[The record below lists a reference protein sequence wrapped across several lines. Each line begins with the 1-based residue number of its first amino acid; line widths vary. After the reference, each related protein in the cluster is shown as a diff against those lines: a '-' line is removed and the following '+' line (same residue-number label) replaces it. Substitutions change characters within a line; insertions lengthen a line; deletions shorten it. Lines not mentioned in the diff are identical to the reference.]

1 MRIWQKQNHEK
12 RKKNEVRKMLV
23 WGMEFEHTTVF
34 KFQLFTSSLI
44 LGKSNLYFYFYKM
57 RTIKGLL

>member
-1 MRIWQKQNHEK
+1 
-12 RKKNEVRKMLV
+12 MLV
-23 WGMEFEHTTVF
+23 WGMEFEHTTAF
-34 KFQLFTSSLI
+34 KFQLFTSCLI